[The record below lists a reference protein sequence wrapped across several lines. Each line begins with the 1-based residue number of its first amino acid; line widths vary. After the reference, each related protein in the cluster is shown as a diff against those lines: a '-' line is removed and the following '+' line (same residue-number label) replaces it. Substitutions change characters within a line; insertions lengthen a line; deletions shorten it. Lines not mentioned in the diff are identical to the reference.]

1 MDFAGVLGGY
11 VAEAASSCMSWQLYF
26 QRSFSFIGYADL
38 LPATLKTSVFG
49 FLIATVSSYL
59 GFNATGGTEGVGDA
73 STRSVVLAS
82 ILIILADVILVRLIF
97 FFYPQVAG

>member
-1 MDFAGVLGGY
+1 
-11 VAEAASSCMSWQLYF
+11 MSWQLYF